1 MVEIKDGN
9 EIRTYSCPKCY
20 LCGHEGKLLYE
31 SLKDRLF
38 GAPGEWNLKKCTNS
52 ECGLV
57 WLDPMPV
64 EEDIGKAY
72 QNYYTHNDK
81 PQHDKYLQ
89 TTSFIRLLLQI
100 VYRTVTTIPSY
111 ILGIKAEQ
119 FQLSRMYLNKVKPC
133 RLLEIGCGSSEFL
146 SHMQIAG
153 WEVEGID
160 FDAKAVENLR
170 EKYGINIH
178 LGSLE
183 SVQYPDNSFD
193 AIAMNHV
200 IEHIPNPVALLQECY
215 RILKPG
221 GYLVAVTPNI
231 NSWGHKKF
239 EENWIHLDP
248 PRHLHL
254 FSDSTLRRCAI
265 QAEVSNFS
273 TLTTAAHSAHSFNAS
288 FDIQQFGHHVIS
300 QETRRFNFL
309 QSLILQYREF
319 FINQKK
325 CNIGD
330 VAVLI
335 CRKK

>member
-1 MVEIKDGN
+1 VSQGIMVEIKDGN

-38 GAPGEWNLKKCTNS
+38 GAPGEWNLKKCTNP

-57 WLDPMPV
+57 WLDPMPL

-72 QNYYTHNDK
+72 QNYYTHNIDYV
-81 PQHDKYLQ
+81 QISLVG
-89 TTSFIRLLLQI
+89 RLLRTI
-100 VYRTVTTIPSY
+100 YRAVKTIPSH
-111 ILGIKAEQ
+111 LVGMRREEV
-119 FQLSRMYLNKVKPC
+119 QLESMYLSNVSPG
-133 RLLEIGCGSSEFL
+133 RLLEIGFGSGQFL
-146 SHMQIAG
+146 KKMQLCG
-153 WEVEGID
+153 WEVEGVD
-160 FDAKAVENLR
+160 FDSKAVEGVKKR
-170 EKYGINIH
+170 YGFNVH
-178 LGSLE
+178 VGSLE
-183 SVQYPDNSFD
+183 SIGYPDNSFD
-193 AIAMNHV
+193 AITMSHV
-200 IEHIPNPVALLQECY
+200 IEHVHDPVALLKECY
-215 RILKPG
+215 RILKPT

>member
-1 MVEIKDGN
+1 
-9 EIRTYSCPKCY
+9 
-20 LCGHEGKLLYE
+20 
-31 SLKDRLF
+31 
-38 GAPGEWNLKKCTNS
+38 
-52 ECGLV
+52 
-57 WLDPMPV
+57 
-64 EEDIGKAY
+64 
-72 QNYYTHNDK
+72 
-81 PQHDKYLQ
+81 
-89 TTSFIRLLLQI
+89 
-100 VYRTVTTIPSY
+100 
-111 ILGIKAEQ
+111 
-119 FQLSRMYLNKVKPC
+119 MYLSNVSPG
-133 RLLEIGCGSSEFL
+133 RLLEIGFGSGQFL
-146 SHMQIAG
+146 KKMQLCG
-153 WEVEGID
+153 WEVEGVD
-160 FDAKAVENLR
+160 FDSKAVEGVKKR
-170 EKYGINIH
+170 YGFNVH
-178 LGSLE
+178 VGSLE
-183 SVQYPDNSFD
+183 SIGYPDNSFD
-193 AIAMNHV
+193 AITMSHV
-200 IEHIPNPVALLQECY
+200 IEHVHDPVALLKECY
-215 RILKPG
+215 RILKPT

>member
-38 GAPGEWNLKKCTNS
+38 GAPGEWNLKKCTNP

-57 WLDPMPV
+57 WLDPMPL

-72 QNYYTHNDK
+72 QNYYTHNIDYV
-81 PQHDKYLQ
+81 QISLVG
-89 TTSFIRLLLQI
+89 RLLRTI
-100 VYRTVTTIPSY
+100 YRAVKTIPSH
-111 ILGIKAEQ
+111 LVGMRREEV
-119 FQLSRMYLNKVKPC
+119 QLESMYLSNVSPG
-133 RLLEIGCGSSEFL
+133 RLLEIGFGSGQFL
-146 SHMQIAG
+146 KKMQLCG
-153 WEVEGID
+153 WEVEGVD
-160 FDAKAVENLR
+160 FDSKAVEGVKKR
-170 EKYGINIH
+170 YGFNVH
-178 LGSLE
+178 VGSLE
-183 SVQYPDNSFD
+183 SIGYPDNSFD
-193 AIAMNHV
+193 AITMSHV
-200 IEHIPNPVALLQECY
+200 IEHVHDPVALLKECY
-215 RILKPG
+215 RILKPT

>member
-1 MVEIKDGN
+1 MSRKDDN

-20 LCGHEGKLLYE
+20 LCGNEGKLLYE

-57 WLDPMPV
+57 WLDPMPL

-72 QNYYTHNDK
+72 LNYFTHEIQD
-81 PQHDKYLQ
+81 LQ
-89 TTSFIRLLLQI
+89 ISLLGRLLRT
-100 VYRTVTTIPSY
+100 VYRALKTIPSH
-111 ILGIKAEQ
+111 LVGLRAEEVQ
-119 FQLSRMYLNKVKPC
+119 IESMCLSNVSPGK
-133 RLLEIGCGSSEFL
+133 LLDIGCGSGQFL
-146 SHMQIAG
+146 QQMQLYG
-153 WEVEGID
+153 WEVEGVD
-160 FDAKAVENLR
+160 FDSKAVEGVKKR
-170 EKYGINIH
+170 YGFNVH
-178 LGSLE
+178 VGSLE
-183 SVQYPDNSFD
+183 SIGYPDNSFD
-193 AIAMNHV
+193 AITMSHV
-200 IEHIPNPVALLQECY
+200 IEHVHDPVALLKECY
-215 RILKPG
+215 RILKPT